1 MDKNKDNEI
10 ILAPPNVINC
20 WVEVAEMAKTDKEL
34 LNNVYREISEA
45 MGTDTAMEMY
55 RLFKGQQI
63 SFPVR
68 FFNPECIK
76 QKIVEEYDG
85 TNIRHWQ
92 KSMITLKKPF
102 GESLRKAWR
111 RDRKW
116 HNTVLHAIIKFLF

>member
-1 MDKNKDNEI
+1 MDKNKDKGI

-20 WVEVAEMAKTDKEL
+20 WIEVAEMAKTDKEL

-85 TNIRHWQ
+85 TNI
-92 KSMITLKKPF
+92 STLAKKYDYS
-102 GESLRKAWR
+102 EKTIR
-111 RDRKW
+111 R
-116 HNTVLHAIIKFLF
+116 IIKKSLEER

>member
-20 WVEVAEMAKTDKEL
+20 WVEVSEMAKTDKEL
-34 LNNVYREISEA
+34 LNNVYREISEV

-85 TNIRHWQ
+85 TNI
-92 KSMITLKKPF
+92 STLAKKYDYS
-102 GESLRKAWR
+102 EKTIR
-111 RDRKW
+111 R
-116 HNTVLHAIIKFLF
+116 IIKKSLEER